1 MSWFAVYAKPNAE
14 LSAVTNLKRQGFDV
28 YCPRFRK
35 QRRHAGRVET
45 VIRPLFPRYLFINMD
60 MENCR
65 WRAIHSTT
73 GVSHL
78 VCQGERPWPVADH
91 LIDAIKAT
99 EVEGVIDDKA
109 SSPVIAAGTQ
119 VRISWG
125 PLADQVGTLV
135 QLSDHERVEI
145 LLELMQGT
153 VKVSLPR
160 AAVQACL

>member
-65 WRAIHSTT
+65 WRTIHSTT

-125 PLADQVGTLV
+125 PLVDQVGTLV

-160 AAVQACL
+160 AAVQAYL